1 MTLELAFL
9 GSGNAFASSP
19 GRYWSSFLA
28 NGRYLFDAP
37 PTLLPHLKR
46 LGTPLTDIEVVFISH
61 FHGDHFMG
69 LPFLFLEYVYL
80 TERRD
85 DLFIVGPPGV
95 EQKIEEFARQCY
107 AEVTRDVG
115 YRRRYLEAQSGADQ
129 YVNEIGFRALPMKH
143 VPGTLD
149 CFGYRVHLGG
159 KTVAY
164 TGDTMFCDEVLQL
177 AEGADVLVT
186 DCTYTQGSGPEHM
199 GMDDLRVIRKRVAA
213 ETTIILTH
221 MNGEPDLAGLENV
234 IVASDFGTYRFD

>member
-1 MTLELAFL
+1 MTLELTFL
-9 GSGNAFASSP
+9 GTGNAFGSAP

-28 NGRYLFDAP
+28 NGRYVFDAP
-37 PTLLPHLKR
+37 PTVLPHLKR

-95 EQKIEEFARQCY
+95 EEKTEEFSRQCY

-115 YRRRYLEAQSGADQ
+115 YRRRYVEARPGSDQ
-129 YVNEIGFRALPMKH
+129 YVNEIGFQAFPMNH
-143 VPGTLD
+143 VAGKLE
-149 CFGYRVHLGG
+149 CFGYRVPIGG

-164 TGDTMFCDEVLQL
+164 TGDTMLCDEVFEL
-177 AEGADVLVT
+177 AEGADVMVT
-186 DCTYTQGSGPEHM
+186 DCTYTEGNGPEHM
-199 GMDDLRVIRKRVAA
+199 SVDDLRVIRKRVAP
-213 ETTIILTH
+213 ETTIVLTH
-221 MNGEPDLAGLENV
+221 LGGEPDVTGLENV
-234 IVASDFGTYRFD
+234 VIARDFGTYRFD

>member
-95 EQKIEEFARQCY
+95 EQKIEEFACQCY
-107 AEVTRDVG
+107 AEVTREVG
-115 YRRRYLEAQSGADQ
+115 YRRRYLEVRPGADQ
-129 YVNEIGFRALPMKH
+129 CVNEIGFRALPMNH

-149 CFGYRVHLGG
+149 CFGYRVDLGG

-164 TGDTMFCDEVLQL
+164 TGDTMFCDEILQL
-177 AEGADVLVT
+177 AEGADVMVT

-199 GMDDLRVIRKRVAA
+199 GMDDLRVIRKRVAT

-221 MNGEPDLAGLENV
+221 VNGEPDLAGLENV
-234 IVASDFGTYRFD
+234 IVARDFGTYHFD

>member
-1 MTLELAFL
+1 MVELTFL
-9 GSGNAFASSP
+9 GAGNAFAAE

-46 LGTPLTDIEVVFISH
+46 LGTPPTDIEVIFLSH

-107 AEVTRDVG
+107 PEVTREAG
-115 YRRRYLEAQSGADQ
+115 YRRRYIEAQPGADQ
-129 YVNEIGFRALPMKH
+129 YVNEIAFRAFPMNH
-143 VPGTLD
+143 VPGSLE
-149 CFGYRVHLGG
+149 CFGYRVPVGD

-164 TGDTMFCDEVLQL
+164 TGDTMFCDEIFQL
-177 AEGADVLVT
+177 ADGADVLVL
-186 DCTYTQGSGPEHM
+186 DCTYCEGEGPEHM
-199 GMDDLRVIRKRVAA
+199 GVDDLRVIRKRVAA

-221 MNGEPDLAGLENV
+221 LNGQPDITGLEKV
-234 IVASDFGTYRFD
+234 ITARDFGTYRFE

>member
-1 MTLELAFL
+1 MTLELTFL
-9 GSGNAFASSP
+9 GTGNAFGSAP

-37 PTLLPHLKR
+37 PTALPHLKR

-95 EQKIEEFARQCY
+95 EEGTEEFARRCY

-115 YRRRYLEAQSGADQ
+115 YRRRYVEARPGTDQ
-129 YVNEIGFRALPMKH
+129 YVNEIGFRAFPMNH
-143 VPGTLD
+143 VPDKLE
-149 CFGYRVHLGG
+149 CFGYRVPVGG

-164 TGDTMFCDEVLQL
+164 TGDTMLCDEVFEL
-177 AEGADVLVT
+177 AEGADVMVT
-186 DCTYTQGSGPEHM
+186 DCTYTEGGGPEHM
-199 GMDDLRVIRKRVAA
+199 SIDDLRVIRKRVAP

-221 MNGEPDLAGLENV
+221 LGGEPDIAGLENV
-234 IVASDFGTYRFD
+234 VIARDFGTYRFD

>member
-1 MTLELAFL
+1 MTLELTFL

-19 GRYWSSFLA
+19 RRYWSSFLA

-85 DLFIVGPPGV
+85 DLFTVGPPGV

-107 AEVTRDVG
+107 PEVTREAG
-115 YRRRYLEAQSGADQ
+115 YRRRYIEAKAGTDQ
-129 YVNEIGFRALPMKH
+129 YVNEISFRALRMNH
-143 VPGTLD
+143 VPDRLE
-149 CFGYRVHLGG
+149 CLGYRVHVGG

-164 TGDTMFCDEVLQL
+164 TGDTMFCDEIFQL
-177 AEGADVLVT
+177 AEGADVLVL
-186 DCTYTQGSGPEHM
+186 DCTYTQGGGPEHM
-199 GMDDLRVIRKRVAA
+199 GMDDLPAIRKRVPPQ
-213 ETTIILTH
+213 TSIILTH
-221 MNGEPDLAGLENV
+221 LNGEPDIAGLENV
-234 IVASDFGTYRFD
+234 LIARDFGTYHFD

>member
-1 MTLELAFL
+1 MMELAFL
-9 GSGNAFASSP
+9 GTGNAFAAG

-46 LGTPLTDIEVVFISH
+46 LETPLTNIEVIFLSH

-69 LPFLFLEYVYL
+69 IPFLFLEYVYL

-95 EQKIEEFARQCY
+95 EAKIEEFARQCY
-107 AEVTRDVG
+107 PNVTREAG
-115 YRRRYLEAQSGADQ
+115 YRRRYVEAQPGADQ
-129 YVNEIGFRALPMKH
+129 YVNEIAFRAFPMNH
-143 VPGTLD
+143 VPDSLE
-149 CFGYRVHLGG
+149 CFGYRVPVGN

-164 TGDTMFCDEVLQL
+164 TGDTMFCDEIFEL
-177 AEGADVLVT
+177 AAGADVLVL
-186 DCTYTQGSGPEHM
+186 DCTYSEGEGPEHM
-199 GMDDLRVIRKRVAA
+199 GIDDLRVIRQRVAA

-221 MNGEPDLAGLENV
+221 LNGEPDITGLENV
-234 IVASDFGTYRFD
+234 IAARDFSTYRFE